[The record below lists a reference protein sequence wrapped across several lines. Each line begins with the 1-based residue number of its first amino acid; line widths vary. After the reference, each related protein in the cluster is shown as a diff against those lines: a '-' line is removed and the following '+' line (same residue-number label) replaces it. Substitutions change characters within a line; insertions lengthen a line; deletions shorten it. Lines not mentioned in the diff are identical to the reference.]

1 MDTSFDVAQY
11 VAQHTA
17 ALPGLLAFSMA
28 ARTSLKSYV
37 ASQAT
42 EAPPKVSDKDLKKM
56 TWARRVGL
64 VVGMVAV
71 FGTEI
76 WLLSTGDEHVLD
88 MFFRYLFAF
97 VYQLALMGTL
107 VDLNKSF
114 KWAAFR
120 SPGNLLAFRPAPGSV
135 SFPRVLTAVTIAT
148 GINVATY
155 FDLHYGFASFLSVAL
170 LYRTLSG
177 AHGRTFSLRVTM
189 ICLLAWLAVTFVA
202 VAFIVVYAA
211 TYLMDG
217 AAGSPILEGLDDGP
231 DGPPAFASPVVMRY
245 LSLMTPFIYAFAP
258 GMLITGCFRF
268 DWANHVA
275 DAPEV
280 AQAVTLE
287 TCEPRKRFAKYLSQG
302 VILPA
307 TMSTAFPKPY
317 YTTALWAWILAQVA
331 VVGLWIAALPLP
343 REVLEAGTF
352 DMMALSL
359 AIPFMVVALAVTAS
373 LRGEFRSLWTYKE
386 VWARPESDTGGAIV
400 LGEGSTLDAEAH
412 VDSALV
418 DEKRSPLAAV
428 EPVVVVVEA
437 APAYAVEAVAPK

>member
-1 MDTSFDVAQY
+1 MDTTYDVAQY

-28 ARTSLKSYV
+28 ARTSLKSFI

-42 EAPPKVSDKDLKKM
+42 EAPPKVSDEDLKKM
-56 TWARRVGL
+56 TWARRVGM
-64 VVGMVAV
+64 VVGMTAV
-71 FGTEI
+71 FTTEI

-107 VDLNKSF
+107 VDLTKSF

-135 SFPRVLTAVTIAT
+135 SFPRVFTAVAIAT
-148 GINVATY
+148 GINVAAY

-177 AHGRTFSLRVTM
+177 PQARTFSLRVAM

-202 VAFIVVYAA
+202 VAFLVVYAA

-217 AAGSPILEGLDDGP
+217 AAGSPIIEGLDDGP
-231 DGPPAFASPVVMRY
+231 DGPPTFASPVVMRY
-245 LSLMTPFIYAFAP
+245 ISLLTPFIYSFAP
-258 GMLITGCFRF
+258 GILITGCFRF

-275 DAPEV
+275 ESPEV

-317 YTTALWAWILAQVA
+317 YTTALWSWILAQVA

-352 DMMALSL
+352 DIMALSL
-359 AIPFMVVALAVTAS
+359 AIPFMVVALAITAS
-373 LRGEFRSLWTYKE
+373 LRGEFRRLWTYKE
-386 VWARPESDTGGAIV
+386 VWSRPESDTGGAIV
-400 LGEGSTLDAEAH
+400 LGEGSSVGSEAQ
-412 VDSALV
+412 VGSASA
-418 DEKRSPLAAV
+418 DEKHSTLATETVDVAV
-428 EPVVVVVEA
+428 VIDEA
-437 APAYAVEAVAPK
+437 ARK